1 MLNSEPTPTSLNL
14 VHESPPAFDSPHET
28 VLTPHGEIDLT
39 RKSELEDLVDRVW
52 EPTNDLVID
61 LRQVT
66 FIDASCLHWLIDTQ
80 MKVEAAD
87 RRFAVFVPGTGIVRR
102 VLEIAGLDQLMIGF
116 EAEEVSA

>member
-14 VHESPPAFDSPHET
+14 VHDSPPAFGSPYET

-39 RKSELEDLVDRVW
+39 RKSELEELVDRVW

-61 LRQVT
+61 LSQVT

-80 MKVEAAD
+80 KKVEAAD
-87 RRFAVFVPGTGIVRR
+87 RQFGVVAPQSGIIRK
-102 VLEIAGLDQLMIGF
+102 VLEIAGLDQLVNAF
-116 EAEEVSA
+116 ESEVASA